1 MEMETLRMMRELTE
15 DEKKNEGVA
24 HALQVRRAL
33 AQGNYGRFFKLY
45 QTAPNMGVH
54 LMDIFIDK
62 HRIMCLQRMAL
73 ASQTSSLE
81 IARLANILA
90 FDDSDS
96 LIKFLTDI
104 GKSFLRSINIWL
116 YAISIGCIFVENP
129 ETGAKQA
136 LECRQSLP
144 KLKAAPLKVKRCV
157 KWAKRNGKC
166 RNKQTR

>member
-15 DEKKNEGVA
+15 DEKKNDGVA

-104 GKSFLRSINIWL
+104 G
-116 YAISIGCIFVENP
+116 CIFVENP

-144 KLKAAPLKVKRCV
+144 KLKQAPLKVKRCV
-157 KWAKRNGKC
+157 K
-166 RNKQTR
+166 

>member
-1 MEMETLRMMRELTE
+1 
-15 DEKKNEGVA
+15 
-24 HALQVRRAL
+24 
-33 AQGNYGRFFKLY
+33 
-45 QTAPNMGVH
+45 MGVH

-104 GKSFLRSINIWL
+104 G
-116 YAISIGCIFVENP
+116 CIFVENP

-144 KLKAAPLKVKRCV
+144 KLKQAPLKVKRCI
-157 KWAKRNGKC
+157 K
-166 RNKQTR
+166 